1 MQWFHVKQF
10 RKQLTHR
17 LRRVP
22 RLGLPIV
29 AGLLIFAGPAAAA
42 AELPMAGRPAASVA
56 PDGVDERTPVPVP
69 EPSALALS
77 YHRSSNW
84 LWAFDEVWNFAILAG
99 LLFTGASAAIRNL
112 ARRIG
117 RTWYFTTGI
126 YAVLYTSLLFLIDLP
141 LRYYQ
146 GFVRQHA
153 FGLSNQTLGRWFGN
167 SLKGLFVALVVGF
180 LFTWAPYL
188 LLARSPRR
196 WWLYTTL
203 LTVPF
208 LFFGMLVTPI
218 WIDPLFNKFGPMENQ
233 TLERKILALAA
244 RAGID
249 GGRIFEVNKSVDTK
263 AMNAYVKGFLETK
276 RIVLYDTL
284 LAKLEDKEV
293 LVVMAHEMGHYVL
306 GHVTRTIL
314 LSTVIILASL
324 FTVDRLGR
332 RLIGQFQG
340 RFGFDRL
347 SDIASVPLLLILM
360 QVSSVVLAPV
370 ALWYSR
376 AQEHEADRF
385 ALELTRTNR
394 SAALAFAKLQQE
406 NLSNPWPGP
415 FYKIWRSTHPSIGA
429 RITFCNQYH
438 SWTEGHRLVYARWFR
453 P

>member
-10 RKQLTHR
+10 LKQLTHR

-22 RLGLPIV
+22 RLGVPLL
-29 AGLLIFAGPAAAA
+29 AGLLIFTGPAAAA
-42 AELPMAGRPAASVA
+42 AELPLAGLPSASPAL
-56 PDGVDERTPVPVP
+56 DGVDERTPVPVP

-77 YHRSSNW
+77 YYRTGNW
-84 LWAFDEVWNFAILAG
+84 LWALEEVWDFAVLAV
-99 LLFTGASAAIRNL
+99 LLLTGASAAIRNL

-126 YAVLYTSLLFLIDLP
+126 YAVLYTGLLFLIDLP

-153 FGLSNQTLGRWFGN
+153 YGLSNQTLGRWFGN
-167 SLKGLFVALVVGF
+167 SLKGLVVAMVVGF
-180 LFTWAPYL
+180 LFTWVPYL

-196 WWLYTTL
+196 WWLDTTL
-203 LTVPF
+203 LAVPF

-233 TLERKILALAA
+233 ALERKILALAA
-244 RAGID
+244 RAGIE
-249 GGRIFEVNKSVDTK
+249 GGRILEVNKSVDTK

-284 LAKLEDKEV
+284 LAKLEEKEV

-306 GHVTRTIL
+306 GHVTRTML
-314 LSTVIILASL
+314 LSTVVILASL
-324 FTVDRLGR
+324 FAVDRLGR
-332 RLIGQFQG
+332 RLIGRFQS

-347 SDIASVPLLLILM
+347 SDVASVPLLLILM
-360 QVSSVVLAPV
+360 QVSSLVLAPG

-385 ALELTRTNR
+385 ALELTQTNR

-406 NLSNPWPGP
+406 NLSHPWPGP
-415 FYKIWRSTHPSIGA
+415 FSKIWRSTHPSIGE

-438 SWTEGHRLVYARWFR
+438 PWTEGRRLVYERWFR